1 MSEKEM
7 KDVNEDLNQEEKL
20 DQEEIKTDTLDDQGE
35 EGDVIEQEDSVKE
48 KKEEDWQDK
57 YLRLY
62 SEFDNFR
69 RRTAKE
75 KADLIVQANAGV
87 FKELLSVVDDFDRAI
102 QANENNNDPES
113 LKEGFKLIHTK
124 FFGVLKNKGL
134 EPTDA
139 LGKDFNVDEHEA
151 LTNIPVEDESQKGK
165 VVDVIEKGYSLNGSI
180 LRYAKVVVGQ

>member
-1 MSEKEM
+1 MSEKEI
-7 KDVNEDLNQEEKL
+7 KEEVNDDLNQEEQKL
-20 DQEEIKTDTLDDQGE
+20 DENENIDEQDAAEENAE
-35 EGDVIEQEDSVKE
+35 EVVE
-48 KKEEDWQDK
+48 KKEEDWHDK

-87 FKELLSVVDDFDRAI
+87 FKELVSVLDDFDRAI
-102 QANENNNDPES
+102 QANENNDDAES

-124 FFGVLKNKGL
+124 FYGILKNKGL
-134 EPTDA
+134 EPMDA
-139 LGKDFNVDEHEA
+139 LGKEFNVDEHEA
-151 LTNIPVEDESQKGK
+151 LTNIPVEDEDQKGK
-165 VVDVIEKGYSLNGSI
+165 VVDVIEKGYALNGSI